1 MEFGNKFFH
10 RWRMKMTTSEKW
22 QVAFVILIGIII
34 VIGIAMGGGI
44 F

>member
-1 MEFGNKFFH
+1 
-10 RWRMKMTTSEKW
+10 MTTSEKW